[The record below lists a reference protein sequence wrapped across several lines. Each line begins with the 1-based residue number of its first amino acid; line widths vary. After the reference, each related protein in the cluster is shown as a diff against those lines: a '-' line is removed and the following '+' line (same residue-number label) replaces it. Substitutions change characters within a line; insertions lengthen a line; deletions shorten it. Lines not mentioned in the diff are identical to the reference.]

1 MQAAG
6 NNVVHRFRDKITVAP
21 GGDEVMIL
29 KTLEYDV
36 SLTVNTHQCVV
47 SCTSCKLCPALYG
60 RKRVQSLFFGGN
72 SRF

>member
-29 KTLEYDV
+29 KTLE
-36 SLTVNTHQCVV
+36 
-47 SCTSCKLCPALYG
+47 
-60 RKRVQSLFFGGN
+60 
-72 SRF
+72 